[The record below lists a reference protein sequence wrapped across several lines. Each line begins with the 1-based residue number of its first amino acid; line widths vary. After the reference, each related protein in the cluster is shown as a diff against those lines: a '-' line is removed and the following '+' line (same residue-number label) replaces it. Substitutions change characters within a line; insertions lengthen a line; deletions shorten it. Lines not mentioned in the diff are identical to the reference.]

1 MAQRPPTGGAS
12 ALRAI
17 APEASVALFALLVN
31 LPWEVLQAPLF
42 AGHAEAPHFTV
53 FLSCLQA
60 TVGDAVIMLVA
71 HGLASGFAGDRLW
84 LLRPSI
90 ADLARFMATGILVT
104 VGIESLATRG
114 WWVQAWSYSASMPVV
129 PGLGVGLA
137 PLAQWLIL
145 PPLVA
150 WLARRHLHGTLAVGR
165 TPSGR
170 G

>member
-1 MAQRPPTGGAS
+1 MAQVSLTRGAS

-31 LPWEVLQAPLF
+31 FPWEMLQAPLF
-42 AGHAEAPHFTV
+42 AGHAEAPHVTV
-53 FLSCLQA
+53 VLSCLQA

-71 HGLASGFAGDRLW
+71 HGLASGLAGNRHW
-84 LLRPSI
+84 LLTPSA
-90 ADLARFMATGILVT
+90 ADLARFSTTGIIVT
-104 VGIESLATRG
+104 AGIEWLATRG
-114 WWVQAWSYSASMPVV
+114 WWVQAWSYSALMPVV

-137 PLAQWLIL
+137 PLVQWFIL

-150 WLARRHLHGTLAVGR
+150 WLARRHLHGTLAIGR
-165 TPSGR
+165 TPPGR

>member
-1 MAQRPPTGGAS
+1 MAQVSLTRGAS

-31 LPWEVLQAPLF
+31 FPWEMLQAPLF
-42 AGHAEAPHFTV
+42 AGHADAPHVTV
-53 FLSCLQA
+53 VLSCLQA
-60 TVGDAVIMLVA
+60 TVGDAAIMLVA
-71 HGLASGFAGDRLW
+71 HGLASGFAGNRHW
-84 LLRPSI
+84 LLRPSA
-90 ADLARFMATGILVT
+90 ADLARFSATGILVT
-104 VGIESLATRG
+104 VGIEWLATRG

-150 WLARRHLHGTLAVGR
+150 WLARRHLHGTLAIGR
-165 TPSGR
+165 APSGR